1 MIKDAVTEGV
11 VKLSGA
17 DTTKALILD
26 VARKLFSS
34 TGYRATSL
42 RAIAKEVGVDPALL
56 IRYFGSKGSFFSK
69 RWPSATFV
77 KKHSQVHWMAW
88 DTVSFLS

>member
-1 MIKDAVTEGV
+1 MIKDAVAEGV

-42 RAIAKEVGVDPALL
+42 RAIAK
-56 IRYFGSKGSFFSK
+56 
-69 RWPSATFV
+69 
-77 KKHSQVHWMAW
+77 
-88 DTVSFLS
+88 

>member
-26 VARKLFSS
+26 VARQLFSS
-34 TGYRATSL
+34 TGYRA
-42 RAIAKEVGVDPALL
+42 RADA
-56 IRYFGSKGSFFSK
+56 
-69 RWPSATFV
+69 
-77 KKHSQVHWMAW
+77 
-88 DTVSFLS
+88 